1 MRRRRWPST
10 RRCGRSSRALPW
22 AWAIPA
28 SLKRVEGRSWATSH
42 RGPLAIHAAR
52 TVDALTSWPDGSPV
66 PAEALAP
73 VRAIVVVVEVV
84 DCVRGRRGAPDPW
97 AEASGWW
104 WLVTNPRRLR
114 EPIPWRGQLGLFD
127 VPDRLFK

>member
-1 MRRRRWPST
+1 MLAMSV
-10 RRCGRSSRALPW
+10 CNPW
-22 AWAIPA
+22 AWAILA
-28 SLKRVEGRSWATSH
+28 GLKHVENRSWPTSH

-52 TVDALTSWPDGSPV
+52 TVDPVSAWPDGSPV

-73 VRAIVVVVEVV
+73 GGVIVGVVDLV
-84 DCVRGRRGAPDPW
+84 DCVGARRGAVDPW
-97 AEASGWW
+97 AEPSGYW